1 MASKPWEY
9 PAFSLTMALG
19 LGPGEDTRGRGTS
32 FQLHSFRFENS
43 MAHPFKVLR
52 GTLPGIATL
61 LVVVGCK
68 VGPSFTPQAPPK
80 LTEFSATPLPDAT
93 VGDAQRFLKGQAVP
107 AAWWT
112 TFGSPELNR
121 RMDLALAHSPTL
133 ASAQAA
139 VRRAREDLVAAGGSL
154 SPAVDAQAGVS
165 RSLPGPA
172 VGIYSPYTIYSATL
186 NVSYTLDLFGGTR
199 RRVEGLQAQVDL
211 RRWLLTGTYLSL
223 TSNVAIATVQE
234 ASLAEQLQAARDVAA
249 LLEEQTALTGRQVEI
264 GVKSQGDLLALQ
276 AQLAASR
283 AILPPL
289 AQQLE
294 QVRNQLAVYLGGYPS
309 ETRLEPVA
317 LAGLTLPRDLPV
329 SLPSQVVQRRP
340 DIQAAQAQLHAATA
354 QVGVATAA
362 LLPQI
367 TLGAFAGPQAL
378 TYQDMFKGSN
388 ETWGVSFGLL
398 QPIFHGGALRAQ
410 KRGAEAGVDQALADY
425 RQTVLV
431 AFANVSDALNALR
444 FDAQTLQAQVESEQA
459 AARSLDLAKA
469 QFRIGAASYLQL
481 LDATRSWHLA
491 RMGLIRA
498 RATSLSDTTALYAA
512 LGGGF

>member
-1 MASKPWEY
+1 MSHR
-9 PAFSLTMALG
+9 FNLH
-19 LGPGEDTRGRGTS
+19 PG
-32 FQLHSFRFENS
+32 
-43 MAHPFKVLR
+43 VLA
-52 GTLPGIATL
+52 GVAAL
-61 LVVVGCK
+61 LVAVGCK
-68 VGPSFTPQAPPK
+68 VGPTFTPQAPPK
-80 LTEFSATPLPDAT
+80 LAEYGATPLPPAT
-93 VGDAQRFLKGQAVP
+93 DGDAQQFLKGQTVP

-112 TFGSPELNR
+112 TFGSPELTR
-121 RMDLALAHSPTL
+121 RVELALTHSPTL

-139 VRRAREDLVAAGGSL
+139 VRRAREDVAAAGGAL
-154 SPAVDAQAGVS
+154 YPALDAQVGVT

-172 VGIYSPYTIYSATL
+172 QGIYSPYTIYAATL

-199 RRVEGLQAQVDL
+199 RRIEGLQAQVDL
-211 RRWLLTGTYLSL
+211 RQWLLTGTYLSL

-234 ASLAEQLQAARDVAA
+234 ASLAEQLQIARDVAA
-249 LLEEQTALTGRQVEI
+249 LLEEQTALTSRQVEI

-276 AQLAASR
+276 AQLAAAR
-283 AILPPL
+283 AAVPPL

-294 QVRNQLAVYLGGYPS
+294 MVRNQLAVYLGGFPS
-309 ETRLEPVA
+309 EIGLGPVV
-317 LAGLTLPRDLPV
+317 LAGFTLPRDLPV

-388 ETWGVSFGLL
+388 ETWGLSFGLL
-398 QPIFHGGALRAQ
+398 QPLFHGGSLRAQ

-431 AFANVSDALNALR
+431 AFGNVSDALNALR
-444 FDAQTLQAQVESEQA
+444 FDAQTMQAQVASEQA
-459 AARSLDLAKA
+459 AARSLELAKA
-469 QFRIGAASYLQL
+469 QYRIGVASYLQM
-481 LDATRSWHLA
+481 LDATRSWQLA

-498 RATSLSDTTALYAA
+498 RAASLSDTTALYAA

>member
-1 MASKPWEY
+1 MSHR
-9 PAFSLTMALG
+9 FNLH
-19 LGPGEDTRGRGTS
+19 PG
-32 FQLHSFRFENS
+32 
-43 MAHPFKVLR
+43 VLA
-52 GTLPGIATL
+52 GVAAL
-61 LVVVGCK
+61 LVAVGCK
-68 VGPSFTPQAPPK
+68 VGPTFTPQEPPK
-80 LTEFSATPLPDAT
+80 LAEYSATPLPDAT
-93 VGDAQRFLKGQAVP
+93 DGDAQRFLKGQAVP
-107 AAWWT
+107 VAWWT
-112 TFGSPELNR
+112 TFGSPELTR
-121 RMDLALAHSPTL
+121 RVELALTHSPTL

-139 VRRAREDLVAAGGSL
+139 VRRAREDVAAAGGAL
-154 SPAVDAQAGVS
+154 YPALDAQVGVT

-172 VGIYSPYTIYSATL
+172 QGIYSPYTIYAATL

-199 RRVEGLQAQVDL
+199 RRIEGLQAQVDL
-211 RRWLLTGTYLSL
+211 RQWLLTGTYLSL

-234 ASLAEQLQAARDVAA
+234 ASLAEQLQIARDVAA
-249 LLEEQTALTGRQVEI
+249 LLEEQTALTSRQVEI

-276 AQLAASR
+276 AQLAAAR
-283 AILPPL
+283 AAVPPL

-294 QVRNQLAVYLGGYPS
+294 MVRNQLAVYLGGFPS
-309 ETRLEPVA
+309 EIGLGPVV
-317 LAGLTLPRDLPV
+317 LAGFTLPRDLPV

-388 ETWGVSFGLL
+388 ETWGLSFGLL
-398 QPIFHGGALRAQ
+398 QPLFHGGSLRAQ

-431 AFANVSDALNALR
+431 AFGNVSDALNALR
-444 FDAQTLQAQVESEQA
+444 FDAQTMQAQVASEQA
-459 AARSLDLAKA
+459 AARSLELAKA
-469 QFRIGAASYLQL
+469 QYRIGVASYLQM
-481 LDATRSWHLA
+481 LDATRSWQLA

-498 RATSLSDTTALYAA
+498 RAASLSDTTALYAA